1 MGVDKWV
8 LGDYN
13 DQTEENIPKNEK
25 EKIHMKKLLALLLA
39 LCMVASLAACADKND
54 GPVRDDPAPAT
65 EKPAETQAT
74 EAPATEAPE
83 EVKDY
88 SGYTIRIYSNSNS
101 TERTTWL
108 INEAKDAGFTISI
121 DDNSVISGDVAAIQA
136 ANENKDG
143 DILFGLNETR
153 WSQVVAGQYENLSL
167 VNWTPS
173 WADEVGEYAYPGNAY
188 GLVIQNVLMLYRTDE
203 LGTNGEKLHFQHW
216 ADIVDCGYTWYR
228 QNKVGGTTNS
238 NINSAMLYAFVD
250 PSSPAG
256 GISVDGW
263 KTLWKYCAE
272 GKSGGDDYKYG
283 FVPLNKGDVQVSTF
297 YSSSLY
303 GQIDAAAE
311 GSANPL
317 KGTMQPENWAL
328 VDIDDGTY
336 YIAEYLG
343 ILDKAGRSAEETEAV
358 MAFAEWFGSA
368 EVQAAWG
375 EEFDSYPC
383 NQGAANILY
392 PDGVPAIYTLK
403 NFALTK
409 VAGTD
414 MTYAE
419 YVAAHNAEWTNIMTN
434 LGFYWKDEADAKAEP
449 DWDNL
454 DWAVLTQKAE

>member
-1 MGVDKWV
+1 
-8 LGDYN
+8 
-13 DQTEENIPKNEK
+13 
-25 EKIHMKKLLALLLA
+25 MKKLLALLLA
-39 LCMVASLAACADKND
+39 LCMVLSLAACADKDEGPAYD
-54 GPVRDDPAPAT
+54 GTGEAPVV
-65 EKPAETQAT
+65 ET
-74 EAPATEAPE
+74 EAPAETEAQE

-101 TERTTWL
+101 TERSTWL
-108 INEAKDAGFTISI
+108 INEAKEAGFTISI
-121 DDNSVISGDVAAIQA
+121 DDNTVISGDVAAIQA

-153 WSQVVAGQYENLSL
+153 WSQVVKGEYENLSL
-167 VNWTPS
+167 TQWTPS
-173 WADEVGEYAYPGNAY
+173 WAAEVGEYVYDGLAY

-203 LGTNGEKLHFQHW
+203 YGTNGEELHFEHW

-228 QNKVGGTTNS
+228 QNKVGGTTNT

-250 PSSPAG
+250 PDSPAG

-263 KTLWKYCAE
+263 KTLWAYCE
-272 GKSGGDDYKYG
+272 GGKTGGDDYKYG
-283 FVPLNKGDVQVSTF
+283 FVPLNKGDVQVSSF

-311 GSANPL
+311 GSDIPL
-317 KGTMQPENWAL
+317 KGTMEPENWAL
-328 VDIDDGTY
+328 VDIEDGTY

-343 ILDKAGRSAEETEAV
+343 ILNKEGRTAEETEAV

-383 NQGAANILY
+383 NQAAANLLY

-403 NFALTK
+403 NFALNEIE
-409 VAGTD
+409 GTGL
-414 MTYAE
+414 TYAE
-419 YVAAHNAEWTNIMTN
+419 YVAAHITEWTNIQTN
-434 LGFYWKDEADAKAEP
+434 LGFYWADDASAAAEP

-454 DWAVLTQKAE
+454 DWAALTQSAG